1 MSDSASTSSP
11 GYLLKGG
18 HVIDPANG
26 IDSLADVRIDGG
38 RIAAVGQ
45 RLAAEDE
52 ETVID
57 AAGTFVT
64 PGIIDMHA
72 HVFAIHRRSE
82 LSLDPHVNTFSS
94 GVTTV
99 VDAGT
104 SGWRDFTEFRSEVIE
119 LAKIRVLAYVNIVG
133 SGMGGDWEHDVREM
147 RPALAAA
154 MAEEHRD
161 VVVGIKTAHY
171 WANRPFDAEH
181 PPWAA
186 VDAAIAAGEC
196 CGLPVMVDFYPW
208 LAERPYP
215 ELILNKLRAGDIHT
229 HVFAQQFPIIDDD
242 GKVYDHL
249 FRARE
254 RGVIFDLGHGAASF
268 WFRNALPAIQQ
279 GFVPDSIS
287 TDLHTRNVNG
297 PVIDMAETMGKML
310 AMGVPLAEV
319 IARSTVAPAREI
331 GHPEL
336 GTLTPGSEADVAVFA
351 LDEGAFGFVD
361 CGRYRLDARHRLRC
375 MLTVR
380 AGEVVYN
387 PNGLALPSWELDPL
401 ATGRRPGSH

>member
-1 MSDSASTSSP
+1 MTQSP
-11 GYLLKGG
+11 HDPITLRNG

-26 IDSLADVRIDGG
+26 IDGVADVRLANGQV
-38 RIAAVGQ
+38 AAVG
-45 RLAAEDE
+45 RDLPRVEGARE
-52 ETVID
+52 ID
-57 AAGTFVT
+57 VAGHYVT
-64 PGIIDMHA
+64 PGIIDMHVHA
-72 HVFAIHRRSE
+72 FATHHRSR

-104 SGWRDFTEFRSEVIE
+104 AGWRDFLDFRREVIDH
-119 LAKIRVLAYVNIVG
+119 AKIRVLSYVNIVG
-133 SGMGGDWEHDVREM
+133 SGMGGDWEHDVREF

-154 MAEEHRD
+154 MADEHRD

-171 WANRPFDAEH
+171 WANRPFDELH

-186 VDAAIAAGEC
+186 VDAAVQAGEL

-208 LAERPYP
+208 LSERPYP
-215 ELILNKLRAGDIHT
+215 ELILEKLRPGDIHT
-229 HVFAQQFPIIDDD
+229 HVFAQQFPIIDAQ

-249 FRARE
+249 WRARE
-254 RGVIFDLGHGAASF
+254 RGIIFDLGHGAASF
-268 WFRNALPAIQQ
+268 WFRNAAPAIAQ
-279 GFVPDSIS
+279 GFIPDSIS
-287 TDLHTRNVNG
+287 TDLHTGNLYG
-297 PVIDMAETMGKML
+297 PVIDMAETMGKVL

-336 GTLTPGSEADVAVFA
+336 GTLSPGSDGDVAVFA
-351 LDEGAFGFVD
+351 LEEGEFGFVD
-361 CGRYRLDARHRLRC
+361 CGKTRLDASQRLRC
-375 MLTVR
+375 QLTLR

-387 PNGLALPSWELDPL
+387 PNGLGVPTWDQAS
-401 ATGRRPGSH
+401 G